1 MTIKQWIKEQNRSS
15 SETESRNWQ
24 LSGKNETFRNH
35 QNCQEVLP
43 SSLASLNKTFRPDR
57 MGRIDY
63 ESNDSGFTDICE
75 TSKDKNGY
83 SLFPVLTEYAEQ
95 NQKSK
100 EHPY

>member
-1 MTIKQWIKEQNRSS
+1 
-15 SETESRNWQ
+15 
-24 LSGKNETFRNH
+24 
-35 QNCQEVLP
+35 
-43 SSLASLNKTFRPDR
+43 